1 MKNGASDFL
10 QSITPLLIQY
20 GLKFLGA
27 ILILIIGYSLAGW
40 LGKKVKGIFLKLE
53 NLDSTFAPVMGNVTK
68 VVVIIITLLSV
79 LNQFGIQTTSIIAVL
94 GAAGLAVGLALQGT
108 LSNVASGVMLLIF
121 RPFKVGDVVKVN
133 GNVCIVQEIGLF
145 LSRFNTPDN
154 INIYLPNSNI
164 WGAEIQNYSQNEF
177 RRNDLIVG
185 IGYTDD
191 INRAFAAASD
201 ELNNDV
207 RILKE
212 PAHLIAVESLGDSS
226 VNILIRYWTASPD
239 FFQTKLDF
247 TKKIKERF
255 DAEKI
260 SIPFPQRDVHLFKSN

>member
-1 MKNGASDFL
+1 MENEAS
-10 QSITPLLIQY
+10 SILRSIMPLLIQY
-20 GLKFLGA
+20 GLKLAGA
-27 ILILIIGYSLAGW
+27 LLILIVGYTLAGW
-40 LGKKVKGIFLKLE
+40 LGKKVKKIFLKLE
-53 NLDSTFAPVMGNVTK
+53 NIDNTFAPVMGNVTK
-68 VVVIIITLLSV
+68 VIIIIITLLAV

-108 LSNVASGVMLLIF
+108 LSNVASGVMLLLF

-154 INIYLPNSNI
+154 INIFLPNSNI
-164 WGAEIQNYSQNEF
+164 WGSEIQNYSQNEL

-185 IGYTDD
+185 IGYADD
-191 INRAFAAASD
+191 INRAFAASSD

-207 RILKE
+207 RILTE
-212 PAHLIAVESLGDSS
+212 PAPLIAVESLGASS

-247 TKKIKERF
+247 NKKIKERF

-260 SIPFPQRDVHLFKSN
+260 SIPFPQRDVHLFKAN